1 MGILLGLA
9 AGVCFSV
16 ASILARFGMRKRS
29 RDDGLFMSIFVN
41 LLALGTLTLLADLP
55 DWDTQGIA
63 ALAVG
68 GVLGTFGGR
77 GTNLRA
83 VRIIGP
89 SRANAFLTGG
99 PLVAAAGGWVV
110 LGERVSLVGG
120 LGGVLVLAGLY
131 RIIRSRTA
139 AVAVGSSGQV
149 VSASQEAA
157 PEAPDPSVGY
167 AFAVAAPILFG
178 LAFVVRKWGLDYFP
192 SAIGGAFIGAASAL
206 TIQVLGDTVSG
217 QLPRRM
223 RENVGS
229 VPWWFVGAGV
239 FTSAALVSQFFAF
252 GYLPAWVV
260 SLLQGTQVLWTLLL
274 ASMVLRREERIDAGL
289 VASTILVFIGVAA
302 ITSQY

>member
-16 ASILARFGMRKRS
+16 ASILARFGMRERS

-41 LLALGTLTLLADLP
+41 LLALGTLTLFADLP

-63 ALAVG
+63 ALAIG

-157 PEAPDPSVGY
+157 PAAPDPSVGY
-167 AFAVAAPILFG
+167 TFAVAAPILFG